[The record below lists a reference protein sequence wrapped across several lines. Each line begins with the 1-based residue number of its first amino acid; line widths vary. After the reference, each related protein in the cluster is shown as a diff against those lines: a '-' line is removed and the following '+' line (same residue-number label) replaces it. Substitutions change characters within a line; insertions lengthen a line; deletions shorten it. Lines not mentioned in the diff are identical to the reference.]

1 MAAPLAAAAA
11 EKASAAAAAP
21 GPAEARFLPLFE
33 RVKAALQLGRGG
45 DEEHVEEE
53 ARRRGRV

>member
-1 MAAPLAAAAA
+1 MAA
-11 EKASAAAAAP
+11 EKVAAAAAAP

-33 RVKAALQLGRGG
+33 RVKTALQLGRGG